1 MSDVNSKP
9 VEEVPSKPKS
19 RRLLWLML
27 ALVGLGSAGGA
38 GWFFYLKPK
47 GEKVQSAPEPKP
59 VNSVVYL
66 PLDPVVINLTGEGG
80 DRLAQ
85 LGITF
90 QIRDAKLVE
99 DVKKVLPSIRNRILI
114 SLSERKA
121 EDLLT
126 KEGKERLAADILV
139 EAGRAFG
146 VEPTAPSSPAGG
158 ASAPEKAASSPS
170 LQAPNPVVQVLFSS
184 LIIQ

>member
-1 MSDVNSKP
+1 MPDAKEKP
-9 VEEVPSKPKS
+9 SEEAPGKPPS

-27 ALVGLGSAGGA
+27 ALVGLGLAGGV

-47 GEKVQSAPEPKP
+47 REKIQPAPELKP
-59 VNSVVYL
+59 ASPAVYL
-66 PLDPVVINLTGEGG
+66 PLEPVVINLGDDGG
-80 DRLAQ
+80 GRFAQ
-85 LGITF
+85 VGITF

-121 EDLLT
+121 QDLLT
-126 KEGKERLAADILV
+126 KEGKERLAADILM

-146 VEPTAPSSPAGG
+146 IEP
-158 ASAPEKAASSPS
+158 APEKAAVPAAS
-170 LQAPNPVVQVLFSS
+170 QAPNPVVQVLFSS

>member
-1 MSDVNSKP
+1 MI
-9 VEEVPSKPKS
+9 
-19 RRLLWLML
+19 L
-27 ALVGLGSAGGA
+27 ALVGSGLAGGA
-38 GWFFYLKPK
+38 GGFFYFKSK
-47 GEKVQSAPEPKP
+47 EEKAQPSSELMPA
-59 VNSVVYL
+59 SSTVYL
-66 PLDPVVINLTGEGG
+66 PLEPVVINLGDEGG
-80 DRLAQ
+80 GRFAQ
-85 LGITF
+85 VAITF

-121 EDLLT
+121 QDLLT

-146 VEPTAPSSPAGG
+146 IEPS
-158 ASAPEKAASSPS
+158 PEKGPAAAS
-170 LQAPNPVVQVLFSS
+170 QASNPVVQVLFSS

>member
-1 MSDVNSKP
+1 MPDVNEKP
-9 VEEVPSKPKS
+9 SEEAPRKPSS
-19 RRLLWLML
+19 RPWLWLML

-47 GEKVQSAPEPKP
+47 VEMAQTAPELKP
-59 VNSVVYL
+59 AGSTVYL
-66 PLDPVVINLTGEGG
+66 QLEPVVINLGDEGG
-80 DRLAQ
+80 GRFAQ
-85 LGITF
+85 VGITF
-90 QIRDAKLVE
+90 QIRNAKLIE
-99 DVKKVLPSIRNRILI
+99 DVKEVLPSIRNSILI

-121 EDLLT
+121 QDLLT

-146 VEPTAPSSPAGG
+146 IDPALEE
-158 ASAPEKAASSPS
+158 ASAPAVS
-170 LQAPNPVVQVLFSS
+170 QAPNPVVQVLFSS